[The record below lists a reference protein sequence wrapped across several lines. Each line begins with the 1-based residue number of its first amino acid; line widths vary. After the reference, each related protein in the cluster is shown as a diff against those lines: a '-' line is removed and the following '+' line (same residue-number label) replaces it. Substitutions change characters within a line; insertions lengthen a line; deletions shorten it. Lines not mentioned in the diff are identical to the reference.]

1 MLIEPAMKVDIA
13 NANRKCSLI
22 WKLDVETN
30 IYIFHNWLAKDFK
43 RKCIHTYL
51 FLKSIKN
58 VPCRIMKMKLIFEK
72 IHLNQHVRAR

>member
-30 IYIFHNWLAKDFK
+30 IYIYFITGL
-43 RKCIHTYL
+43 RKILKESVYIHT
-51 FLKSIKN
+51 F
-58 VPCRIMKMKLIFEK
+58 F
-72 IHLNQHVRAR
+72 